1 MMDGCCEAGVADHS
15 DPRRCLA
22 CGHAGRSVGLSTL
35 KALLR
40 PAALERLAPRDYYFC
55 GSASCPVVYFG
66 EDAVFR
72 REDVLV
78 PVFQKE
84 AEGGR
89 TICYCFEV
97 TEDRIRR
104 EVEAAEVSASA
115 ERIKA
120 LVQSDRCACEMRNP
134 QGVCCLGNVTAAVR
148 SAQRLRVSGSPSSA
162 APT

>member
-1 MMDGCCEAGVADHS
+1 MDSCCETGVADHS
-15 DPRRCLA
+15 DPRRCVS
-22 CGHAGRSVGLSTL
+22 CGHSGRSVGLRTL

-40 PAALERLAPRDYYFC
+40 PAALEKLAPRDCYFC

-84 AEGGR
+84 AEGSR

-104 EVEAAEVSASA
+104 EVEAAGVSASA

-120 LVQSDRCACEMRNP
+120 LVQGDRCACEMRNP
-134 QGVCCLGNVTAAVR
+134 QGVCCLGNVTGVVR
-148 SAQRLRVSGSPSSA
+148 SVQRHRVR
-162 APT
+162 